1 VRCLPHHTCATTS
14 NGSLLTALS
23 DLQAPILNAPAV
35 IGAVVM
41 LRQTRQ
47 YVDPP
52 STTGS
57 FFFVSLYDLCTDSVQ
72 VRL

>member
-1 VRCLPHHTCATTS
+1 
-14 NGSLLTALS
+14 
-23 DLQAPILNAPAV
+23 
-35 IGAVVM
+35 M